1 MNVTLERLDGGRWR
15 ARGSSRTAEGESP
28 SRAIYAL
35 LTACGAPD
43 FRLMNCPES
52 FGSPKDLDCDGDTL
66 ESAER
71 RWRKDVR
78 EGVAHLRFME
88 KHG

>member
-1 MNVTLERLDGGRWR
+1 
-15 ARGSSRTAEGESP
+15 
-28 SRAIYAL
+28 
-35 LTACGAPD
+35 
-43 FRLMNCPES
+43 MNCPES